1 MQITQFTARKQ
12 IGFKLP
18 TDAFRALSLME
29 DRRSPLLQT
38 ITTLRLNLSR
48 MEKVVGSQLGVSA
61 SSTVYV
67 DFDTDHN
74 EDVPTAGRVAEM
86 IAVHAQAAVAAERFL
101 PGTLEHG
108 YVSFPHYGVDGHL
121 IEEFGRVPDGRIV
134 HFDEHYVVIANAR
147 PGGASIHFLRDGKP
161 AWTEAS
167 DLEAVA
173 GIFWDALTDS
183 PVRLDGPPALP
194 TTGIDKVTGWVMGQ
208 AYVPAL
214 EHGGSFDIS
223 GHSLKDMLTY
233 AKVVYADGDVVVTG
247 SRSSMT
253 AHFEDDGRYGCTL
266 FQGDSAKQ
274 LFEALQTPGL
284 AVIDPGNPV
293 RMIVDDAIAARRHYL
308 ATRDLPVSVLGASK
322 SS

>member
-29 DRRSPLLQT
+29 DRRSPLFQN

-48 MEKVVGSQLGVSA
+48 LDKVVGSQLGVSA
-61 SSTVYV
+61 TSTVYV

-74 EDVPTAGRVAEM
+74 EDVPTSGQAAEM
-86 IAVHAQAAVAAERFL
+86 IAVHARAALAAERFL

-134 HFDEHYVVIANAR
+134 HFDEHYVVVANAR

-161 AWTEAS
+161 AWTEAA
-167 DLEAVA
+167 DFDAVG

-194 TTGIDKVTGWVMGQ
+194 TTDLDKVTEWVMGQ

-214 EHGGSFDIS
+214 EHDGSFDIS
-223 GHSLKDMLTY
+223 GHSLRAMITY
-233 AKVVYADGDVVVTG
+233 AKVAYADSEVIVTG
-247 SRSSMT
+247 SKNSMT

-266 FQGDSAKQ
+266 FQGESAKQ
-274 LFEALQTPGL
+274 LSEALQTPGL

-293 RMIVDDAIAARRHYL
+293 RAIVDDAIAARRHYL
-308 ATRDLPVSVLGASK
+308 ATRDLPEADGEASK
-322 SS
+322 KA